1 MNDSAKRV
9 AIVGSGPAAFYSAM
23 ELLRHDDP
31 MVSVDMLERLPTP
44 YGLVR
49 GGVAP
54 DHEKI
59 KSVTKIFERAAGHP
73 RLRFFGNVEFGKDIQ
88 RLDLLQRYHAVIY
101 AFGSRTDRHLNII
114 GETLQGS
121 HAATE
126 FVGWYN
132 GHPDYRHHQFDL
144 TSKRVAIIGMGNVA
158 IDCARILCQDPENLA
173 KTDIAQH
180 ALEALRQSEVE
191 EVFLIGRRG
200 PVQAAFTP
208 AEVRELLHLPKVDA
222 VMRASDLELD
232 EHSKEELS
240 KASRNTKLNME
251 ILQQIHDQGDRGN
264 PRKLHLCFLIS
275 PTKIEGSERVKGLE
289 LVHNEI
295 VKEGGVLRAKAT
307 DEVMHL
313 NVDMVFRSI
322 GYMGEAIPGLP
333 FDDRRGTLPN
343 DQGQLLDG
351 VGGKLLNQEYTAGW
365 IKRGPSGVI
374 GTNKQDATET
384 VSRLKKNWQTSPTPQ
399 PKLVHHDLLDLLKEK
414 KSQFVS
420 FEDWKKLDK
429 IEIEQGQQN
438 GKSRHK
444 ICEVQEMLDLIQST

>member
-73 RLRFFGNVEFGKDIQ
+73 RFRFFGNVEFGKDIQ
-88 RLDLLQRYHAVIY
+88 RFELLQRYHAVIY
-101 AFGSRTDRHLNII
+101 AFGSSTDRHLNII

-132 GHPDYRHHQFDL
+132 GHPNYRHHQFDL

-180 ALEALRQSEVE
+180 ALEALRQSQVE

-232 EHSKEELS
+232 DHSKEELS

-275 PTKIEGSERVKGLE
+275 PTKIEGSERVEGLE

-295 VKEGGVLRAKAT
+295 VKEGGILKAKAT

-333 FDDRRGTLPN
+333 FDDRRGTIPN
-343 DQGQLLDG
+343 DHGQLLGEVD
-351 VGGKLLNQEYTAGW
+351 GKLLNQEYTAGW

-374 GTNKQDATET
+374 GTNKQDAMET
-384 VSRLKKNWQTSPTPQ
+384 VSRLKRNWQTSQTSE
-399 PKLVHHDLLDLLKEK
+399 PKLVQHDLLDLLKEK
-414 KSQFVS
+414 KIQFVS

-429 IEIEQGQQN
+429 FEIEQGQQN
-438 GKSRHK
+438 RKSRQK

>member
-9 AIVGSGPAAFYSAM
+9 AIVGSGPAAFYSAI

-73 RLRFFGNVEFGKDIQ
+73 RFRFFGNVEFGKDIQ
-88 RLDLLQRYHAVIY
+88 RLELLEHYHAVIY

-232 EHSKEELS
+232 DHSKEELS

-275 PTKIEGSERVKGLE
+275 PTKIEGSEKVEGLE

-351 VGGKLLNQEYTAGW
+351 VDGKLLNQEYTAGW

-399 PKLVHHDLLDLLKEK
+399 PKLVQHDLLDLLKK
-414 KSQFVS
+414 KKIQFVS

-429 IEIEQGQQN
+429 FEIEQGQQN

-444 ICEVQEMLDLIQST
+444 ICEVQEMLDLIRRT

>member
-1 MNDSAKRV
+1 MNDSTKRV

-44 YGLVR
+44 YGLIR

-73 RLRFFGNVEFGKDIQ
+73 RFRFFGNVEFGKDIQ

-114 GETLQGS
+114 GETLRGS

-180 ALEALRQSEVE
+180 ALEALRQSQVE

-264 PRKLHLCFLIS
+264 LRKLHLCFLIS
-275 PTKIEGSERVKGLE
+275 PTKIEGSERVEGLE

-295 VKEGGVLRAKAT
+295 VKEGGVPKAKAT
-307 DEVMHL
+307 DEVMRL

-333 FDDRRGTLPN
+333 FDDRRGTIPN

-351 VGGKLLNQEYTAGW
+351 VDGKLLKQEYTAGW

-374 GTNKQDATET
+374 GTNKQDAIET
-384 VSRLKKNWQTSPTPQ
+384 VSHLKQNWQTSPTPQ
-399 PKLVHHDLLDLLKEK
+399 PKLVQHDLLDLLKEK
-414 KSQFVS
+414 KIQFVS

-429 IEIEQGQQN
+429 FEIEQGQLN
-438 GKSRHK
+438 GKSRQK

>member
-73 RLRFFGNVEFGKDIQ
+73 RFRFFGNVEFGKDIQ

-399 PKLVHHDLLDLLKEK
+399 PKLVQHDLLDLLREK

-429 IEIEQGQQN
+429 FEVELGQQN

-444 ICEVQEMLDLIQST
+444 ICEVPEMLDLIRST

>member
-1 MNDSAKRV
+1 MNDSTKRV

-73 RLRFFGNVEFGKDIQ
+73 RFRFFGNVEFGKDIQ
-88 RLDLLQRYHAVIY
+88 RIDLLQRYHAVIY

-114 GETLQGS
+114 GETLKGS

-180 ALEALRQSEVE
+180 ALEALRQSQVE

-264 PRKLHLCFLIS
+264 PRKLQLCFLIS
-275 PTKIEGSERVKGLE
+275 PTKIVGSERVEGLE

-295 VKEGGVLRAKAT
+295 VKEGGVLKAKAT

-322 GYMGEAIPGLP
+322 GYRGEAIPGLP
-333 FDDRRGTLPN
+333 FDDRRGTIPN

-351 VGGKLLNQEYTAGW
+351 VDGKLLNQEYTAGW

-374 GTNKQDATET
+374 GTNKQDAMET
-384 VSRLKKNWQTSPTPQ
+384 VSRLKQNWQTSQTSQ
-399 PKLVHHDLLDLLKEK
+399 PKLVQDDLLDLLKQK
-414 KSQFVS
+414 KIQFVS

-429 IEIEQGQQN
+429 FELEQGQLI
-438 GKSRHK
+438 GKSRQK
-444 ICEVQEMLDLIQST
+444 ICEVEEMLDLIQST

>member
-73 RLRFFGNVEFGKDIQ
+73 RFRFFGNVEFGKDIQ

-399 PKLVHHDLLDLLKEK
+399 PKLVQHDLQDLLEEK
-414 KSQFVS
+414 QIQFVS
-420 FEDWKKLDK
+420 FEGWKKLDK

>member
-1 MNDSAKRV
+1 MNGSTKRV

-31 MVSVDMLERLPTP
+31 IVSVDMLERLPTP

-73 RLRFFGNVEFGKDIQ
+73 RFRFFGNVEFGKDIQ

-114 GETLQGS
+114 GETLKGS

-132 GHPDYRHHQFDL
+132 GHPDYRHQQFDL
-144 TSKRVAIIGMGNVA
+144 TAKRVAIIGMGNVA

-180 ALEALRQSEVE
+180 ALEALRQSQVE

-232 EHSKEELS
+232 DHSKEELS

-275 PTKIEGSERVKGLE
+275 PTKIEGSERVEGLE

-295 VKEGGVLRAKAT
+295 VKEGGILRAKAT

-322 GYMGEAIPGLP
+322 GYLGAAIPGLP
-333 FDDRRGTLPN
+333 FDDRRGTIPN

-351 VGGKLLNQEYTAGW
+351 VDGKLLNQEYTAGW

-374 GTNKQDATET
+374 GTNKQDAMET
-384 VSRLKKNWQTSPTPQ
+384 FSRLKQNWQTSQTPQ
-399 PKLVHHDLLDLLKEK
+399 PKLVQHDLLDLLKQK
-414 KSQFVS
+414 KIQFVS

-429 IEIEQGQQN
+429 FELEQGQLN
-438 GKSRHK
+438 GKSRQK
-444 ICEVQEMLDLIQST
+444 ICEVEEMLDLIQST

>member
-73 RLRFFGNVEFGKDIQ
+73 RFRFFGNVEFGKDIQ

-399 PKLVHHDLLDLLKEK
+399 PKLVQHDLLDLLKEK

-429 IEIEQGQQN
+429 FEVELGQQN

-444 ICEVQEMLDLIQST
+444 ICEVQEMLDLIRRT

>member
-73 RLRFFGNVEFGKDIQ
+73 RFRFFGNVEFGKDIQ
-88 RLDLLQRYHAVIY
+88 RLELLEHYHAVIY

-114 GETLQGS
+114 GETLPGS

-232 EHSKEELS
+232 DYSKEELS

-275 PTKIEGSERVKGLE
+275 PTKIEGSEKVEGLE

-351 VGGKLLNQEYTAGW
+351 VDGKLLNQEYTAGW

-399 PKLVHHDLLDLLKEK
+399 PKLVQHDLLDLLKK
-414 KSQFVS
+414 KKIQFVS

-429 IEIEQGQQN
+429 FEIEQGQQN

-444 ICEVQEMLDLIQST
+444 ICEVQEMLDLIRRT

>member
-307 DEVMHL
+307 NEVMHL

>member
-1 MNDSAKRV
+1 MNDSTKRV

-31 MVSVDMLERLPTP
+31 IVSVDMLERLPTP

-73 RLRFFGNVEFGKDIQ
+73 RFRFFGNVEFGKDIQ

-114 GETLQGS
+114 GETLKGS

-173 KTDIAQH
+173 NTDIAQH
-180 ALEALRQSEVE
+180 ALEALRQSQVE

-275 PTKIEGSERVKGLE
+275 PTKIEGSERVEGLE

-295 VKEGGVLRAKAT
+295 VKEGGVLKAKAT

-322 GYMGEAIPGLP
+322 GYRGAAIPGLP

-351 VGGKLLNQEYTAGW
+351 VDGKLLNQEYTAGW

-374 GTNKQDATET
+374 GTNKQDAMET
-384 VSRLKKNWQTSPTPQ
+384 VSRLKQNWQTSQTSQ
-399 PKLVHHDLLDLLKEK
+399 PKLVQDDLLDLLKQK
-414 KSQFVS
+414 KIQFVS

-429 IEIEQGQQN
+429 FELEQGHLN
-438 GKSRHK
+438 GKSRQK
-444 ICEVQEMLDLIQST
+444 ICEVEEMLDLIQST

>member
-73 RLRFFGNVEFGKDIQ
+73 RFRFFGNVEFGIDIQ
-88 RLDLLQRYHAVIY
+88 RLELLEHYHAVIY

-114 GETLQGS
+114 GETLPGS

-232 EHSKEELS
+232 DHSKEELS

-275 PTKIEGSERVKGLE
+275 PTKIEGSEKVEGLE

-399 PKLVHHDLLDLLKEK
+399 PKLVQHDLQDLLEEK
-414 KSQFVS
+414 QIQFVS
-420 FEDWKKLDK
+420 FEGWKKLDK

-444 ICEVQEMLDLIQST
+444 ICEVPEMLDLIRST

>member
-1 MNDSAKRV
+1 MNDSTKRV

-73 RLRFFGNVEFGKDIQ
+73 RFRFFGNVEFGKDIQ
-88 RLDLLQRYHAVIY
+88 RIDLLQRYHAVIY

-114 GETLQGS
+114 GETLKGS

-180 ALEALRQSEVE
+180 ALEALRQSQVE

-275 PTKIEGSERVKGLE
+275 PTKIEGTERVEGLE

-295 VKEGGVLRAKAT
+295 VKEGGVLKAKAT

-322 GYMGEAIPGLP
+322 GYRGEAISGLP
-333 FDDRRGTLPN
+333 FDDRRGTIPN

-351 VGGKLLNQEYTAGW
+351 VDGKLLNQEYTAGW

-374 GTNKQDATET
+374 GTNKQDAMET
-384 VSRLKKNWQTSPTPQ
+384 VSRLKQNWQTSQTSQ
-399 PKLVHHDLLDLLKEK
+399 PKLVQDDLLDLLKK
-414 KSQFVS
+414 MKIQFVS

-429 IEIEQGQQN
+429 FELEQGQLI
-438 GKSRHK
+438 GKSRQK
-444 ICEVQEMLDLIQST
+444 ICEVEEMLDLIQRT

>member
-1 MNDSAKRV
+1 MNDSTKRV

-73 RLRFFGNVEFGKDIQ
+73 RFRFFGNVEFGKDIQ
-88 RLDLLQRYHAVIY
+88 RIDLLQRYHAVIY

-114 GETLQGS
+114 GETLKGS

-180 ALEALRQSEVE
+180 ALEALRQSQVE

-222 VMRASDLELD
+222 VMSASDLELD
-232 EHSKEELS
+232 DHSKEELS

-275 PTKIEGSERVKGLE
+275 PTKIEGSERVEGLE

-295 VKEGGVLRAKAT
+295 VKEGGVLKAKAT

-322 GYMGEAIPGLP
+322 GYRGEAIPGLP

-351 VGGKLLNQEYTAGW
+351 VDGKLLNQEYTAGW

-374 GTNKQDATET
+374 GTNKQDAMET
-384 VSRLKKNWQTSPTPQ
+384 VSRLKQNWQTSQTSQ
-399 PKLVHHDLLDLLKEK
+399 PKLVQDDLLDLLKQK
-414 KSQFVS
+414 KIQFVS

-429 IEIEQGQQN
+429 FELEQGQLI
-438 GKSRHK
+438 GKSRQK
-444 ICEVQEMLDLIQST
+444 ICEVEEMLDLIQST

>member
-59 KSVTKIFERAAGHP
+59 KSVTKIFDRAAGHP
-73 RLRFFGNVEFGKDIQ
+73 RFRFFGNVEFGKDIQ
-88 RLDLLQRYHAVIY
+88 RLELLQRYHAVIY

-114 GETLQGS
+114 GETLQRS

-180 ALEALRQSEVE
+180 ALEALRQSQVE

-232 EHSKEELS
+232 DHSKEELS

-275 PTKIEGSERVKGLE
+275 PTKIEGSERVEGLE

-295 VKEGGVLRAKAT
+295 VKEGGILKAKAT

-333 FDDRRGTLPN
+333 FDDRRGTIPN
-343 DQGQLLDG
+343 DHGQLLGEVD
-351 VGGKLLNQEYTAGW
+351 GKLLNQEYTAGW

-374 GTNKQDATET
+374 GTNKQDAMET
-384 VSRLKKNWQTSPTPQ
+384 VTRLKQNWQTNQTQ
-399 PKLVHHDLLDLLKEK
+399 EPKLVQHDLLDFLKEK
-414 KSQFVS
+414 KIQFVS

-429 IEIEQGQQN
+429 FEIEQGQQKR
-438 GKSRHK
+438 KSRQK
-444 ICEVQEMLDLIQST
+444 ICEVQEMLDLIQSN

>member
-1 MNDSAKRV
+1 MNDSTKRV

-73 RLRFFGNVEFGKDIQ
+73 RFRFFGNVEFGKDIQ

-114 GETLQGS
+114 GETLKGS

-180 ALEALRQSEVE
+180 ALEALRQSQVE

-275 PTKIEGSERVKGLE
+275 PTKIEGSERVEGLE

-295 VKEGGVLRAKAT
+295 VKEGGVLKAKAT

-322 GYMGEAIPGLP
+322 GYRGAAIPGLP
-333 FDDRRGTLPN
+333 FDDRRGTIPN

-351 VGGKLLNQEYTAGW
+351 VDGKLLNQEYTSGW

-374 GTNKQDATET
+374 GTNKQDAMET
-384 VSRLKKNWQTSPTPQ
+384 VSRLKQNWQTSQTLQ
-399 PKLVHHDLLDLLKEK
+399 PKLVQHDLLDLLKQK
-414 KSQFVS
+414 KIQFVS

-429 IEIEQGQQN
+429 FELEQGHLN
-438 GKSRHK
+438 GKSRQK
-444 ICEVQEMLDLIQST
+444 ICEVEEMLDLIQST